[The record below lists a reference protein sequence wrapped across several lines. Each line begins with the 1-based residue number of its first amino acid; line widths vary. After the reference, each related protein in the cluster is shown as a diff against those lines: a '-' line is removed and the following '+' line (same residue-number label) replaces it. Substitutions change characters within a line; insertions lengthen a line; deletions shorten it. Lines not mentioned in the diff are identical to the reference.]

1 MNEIITAS
9 GAHYTVENVTTGI
22 NTISFTVTDPAAGD
36 VEAVFKEVKEL
47 TVGDTKGTVY
57 GEYPDVE
64 FESLM
69 ISADGKVAV
78 TMHILD
84 ATEKQIRE
92 LQVSQAEQDEAIA
105 AMMFGGEV

>member
-9 GAHYTVENVTTGI
+9 GVNYTVENVTTGI

-64 FESLM
+64 FESLT
-69 ISADGKVAV
+69 ISVDGKVTV
-78 TMHILD
+78 TVHILTE
-84 ATEKQIRE
+84 TEKQIRD
-92 LQVSQAEQDEAIA
+92 LQTSQAEQDEAIA
-105 AMMFGGEV
+105 AMMFGGEE